1 MSSAATA
8 LAVPAGIVLSS
19 IPLRA
24 SSEVLGRK
32 LKQRLVDLVLPAL
45 APHAST
51 NIPRGAYFRQLFTA
65 GFQLPRR

>member
-1 MSSAATA
+1 MSFAATA

-19 IPLRA
+19 IPLA

-51 NIPRGAYFRQLFTA
+51 NIPRGAYFRQLFTG